1 MTGCEMAAERWHD
14 TDAGKRRE
22 LEDRIA
28 KHQQLSTAAK
38 AMLEYHNEKANEARA
53 ELKLLNATCT
63 HDWRYRCTG
72 RHGSDKGDDY
82 YRCAL
87 CGADRV
93 ES

>member
-1 MTGCEMAAERWHD
+1 MSAD
-14 TDAGKRRE
+14 KRRE

-28 KHQQLSTAAK
+28 EHGKLRD
-38 AMLEYHNEKANEARA
+38 EARA
-53 ELKLLNATCT
+53 VFNFHDAMVNAAVSELTKLVNTHE
-63 HDWRYRCTG
+63 HDWRYRYTG

-82 YRCAL
+82 YQCAI